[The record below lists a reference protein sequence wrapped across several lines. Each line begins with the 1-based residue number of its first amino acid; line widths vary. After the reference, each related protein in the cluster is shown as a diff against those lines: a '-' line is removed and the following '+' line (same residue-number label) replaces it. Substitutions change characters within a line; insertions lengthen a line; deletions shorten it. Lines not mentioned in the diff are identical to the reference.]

1 MPPKTQYVALD
12 CEMVAC
18 GSERVAARV
27 VLIDWKGRT
36 VLDEYMKPKETVTDY
51 LTFVSG
57 ITEEHLE
64 NADEFQVVQQRVKD
78 MLSNKILVGHGVDND
93 LRALGIE
100 HLWLYTRDT
109 AYYQPFMRLIETSTR
124 SNPNISQTP
133 VWGPRKL
140 KELALEKLQRDIQV
154 PGKSHC
160 PVEDA
165 QAALDL
171 YKSHRPRWEACMSN
185 EEKRQRQQELQMAA
199 AQYAY
204 AYEQG
209 LYQQESCDTLHRAPS
224 FYGETATPRDVSHGP
239 TLQTGYQPITTLGAS
254 NNHHRSTSYHNS
266 LDTRSYHNPTPPRTY
281 SNDMGLDTRSYHV
294 VSHHVPRRSSFKSSL
309 AFQPEPHGNDFAS
322 TQPNGH
328 TLLQCQRSMD
338 VIFYNNAESNKNN
351 HHHNNAAVY

>member
-1 MPPKTQYVALD
+1 MPPKTQYLALD

-36 VLDEYMKPKETVTDY
+36 VLDEYMKPKEKVTDY

-57 ITEEHLE
+57 ITAEHLE
-64 NADEFQVVQQRVKD
+64 NAEEFEVVQQRVKD
-78 MLSNKILVGHGVDND
+78 MLANKILVGHGVDND

-100 HLWLYTRDT
+100 HPWLYTRDT

-124 SNPNISQTP
+124 NNPNISQTP

-140 KELALEKLQRDIQV
+140 KDLALEKLQRDIQV

-209 LYQQESCDTLHRAPS
+209 LYQQDSGDALHQAPS
-224 FYGETATPRDVSHGP
+224 FYGETATPRDMSRGP
-239 TLQTGYQPITTLGAS
+239 TLQTGYQPTTPLGAS
-254 NNHHRSTSYHNS
+254 NHLNASYHNS
-266 LDTRSYHNPTPPRTY
+266 LDTRSYHNPTPPRTFGK
-281 SNDMGLDTRSYHV
+281 DMGLDSRSYHV
-294 VSHHVPRRSSFKSSL
+294 SRHVPLRSSSF
-309 AFQPEPHGNDFAS
+309 AVQPHGSAFVSEQS
-322 TQPNGH
+322 TGH
-328 TLLQCQRSMD
+328 SQLQCQRSMD
-338 VIFYNNAESNKNN
+338 NYYNNSESN
-351 HHHNNAAVY
+351 HHHHQHNNAAVY